1 MDDDGPGPPEGESC
15 MGGALAGLLT
25 VDGCPGLNAAA
36 AGFGLKTKL
45 LAFGFSLACWLPCDI
60 IEGVG
65 LVASGI
71 SFFALSGIANAG
83 AGAGAGT
90 AAG

>member
-1 MDDDGPGPPEGESC
+1 MDDEGPGPPEGESC

-71 SFFALSGIANAG
+71 SFFALSGIAKAG